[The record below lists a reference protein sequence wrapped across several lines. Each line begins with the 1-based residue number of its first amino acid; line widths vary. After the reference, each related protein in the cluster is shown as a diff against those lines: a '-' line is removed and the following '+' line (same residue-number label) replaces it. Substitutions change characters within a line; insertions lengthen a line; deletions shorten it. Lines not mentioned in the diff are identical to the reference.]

1 MAFTIPNSPEL
12 DHVKNFQHIFQ
23 KCSLCS
29 SMNHTLASEDQELH
43 WQRLHMVQP
52 PAKKQINYPSGAW
65 SNRLQKNYQSGGC
78 SNRLQKNKQIIKVVD
93 LPTTCKKNKQII
105 KVVDLPTACKKNKQ
119 IIILVD
125 GPTACKKP
133 NRNYPSG
140 KPKTEAV
147 ERPNK

>member
-1 MAFTIPNSPEL
+1 MLIVQLHESHLGFGRSGTP
-12 DHVKNFQHIFQ
+12 
-23 KCSLCS
+23 
-29 SMNHTLASEDQELH
+29 LAKTPH
-43 WQRLHMVQP
+43 
-52 PAKKQINYPSGAW
+52 G
-65 SNRLQKNYQSGGC
+65 
-78 SNRLQKNKQIIKVVD
+78 
-93 LPTTCKKNKQII
+93 
-105 KVVDLPTACKKNKQ
+105 PTACKKNKQ